1 VLALPLVFPGV
12 TKEPTAIIGEE
23 PIGILPSDRAWLLDL
38 PGQFTPKGHLHLI
51 LHIPDVDDKAE
62 SRSSGQMVQ
71 DCSKS
76 TCASMKAAGSR
87 AGRTRRLEDSAGHPC
102 DPMNMYIIFQL
113 TLPLQL
119 DFYRGTSSFF
129 GALALSR
136 MLRGR
141 FRFSCEP
148 QNSLQQRR

>member
-62 SRSSGQMVQ
+62 SRSSGQMVHESRGKQ
-71 DCSKS
+71 
-76 TCASMKAAGSR
+76 GSSDTPF
-87 AGRTRRLEDSAGHPC
+87 GRVGW
-102 DPMNMYIIFQL
+102 
-113 TLPLQL
+113 TLL
-119 DFYRGTSSFF
+119 
-129 GALALSR
+129 
-136 MLRGR
+136 
-141 FRFSCEP
+141 
-148 QNSLQQRR
+148 